1 MGTVR
6 QRDCVLLGTL
16 EMESDVAYAWPLIV
30 LNLIPMWTLGPFPI
44 VLLKAS
50 FPVLAVR
57 LRKWEL
63 SYHKSLLPGCR
74 TNF

>member
-50 FPVLAVR
+50 FQSSP
-57 LRKWEL
+57 
-63 SYHKSLLPGCR
+63 YD
-74 TNF
+74 